1 MKKKISISD
10 IAKALNVSITTISFI
25 LNGKAKAYR
34 ISDDL
39 VTRVTQYIQEVGY
52 KPSKLAQSLRT
63 GKTKIIG
70 LMVEDISNPFFAT
83 IARLIEEK
91 AYKSGYKILY
101 CSTENNS
108 AKAKELISMFVDRH
122 VDGYIITPSTGIE
135 QDILSLIEHER
146 PVVLFDRFFS
156 DLDTDYVVI
165 DNDKG
170 AYGAV
175 LHLIEQGYQN
185 IGFVTLDSQQSQ
197 MKNRLIGYERALK
210 EFNLNPKIKTIPFK
224 AANEFAVSE
233 IASFL
238 SFGSPVDAI
247 FFGTNYLA
255 ISGLE
260 AIKQLGMRIPD
271 DLAVIA
277 FDDHDLF
284 RLYSPGISAI
294 AQPVEEIAEQLI
306 QILLEQLDS
315 WTSDTKKQRIVLPTS
330 LIIRDSS
337 RSSKKKVDKDANI

>member
-10 IAKALNVSITTISFI
+10 IAKELSVSITTISFI

-34 ISDDL
+34 ISDNL
-39 VTRVTQYIQEVGY
+39 VTRVTEYIQEVGY

-91 AYKSGYKILY
+91 AYRSGYKILY
-101 CSTENNS
+101 CSTDNNTD
-108 AKAKELISMFVDRH
+108 KAKELIGMFVDRH

-135 QDILSLIEHER
+135 HDILSLIESEW

-165 DNDKG
+165 DNAEG
-170 AYGAV
+170 AYNAV
-175 LHLIEQGYQN
+175 LHLIKQGYRN
-185 IGFVTLDSQQSQ
+185 IGFVTLESQQSQ
-197 MKNRLIGYERALK
+197 MKNRLIGYQRALK
-210 EFNLNPKIKTIPFK
+210 EFNIKPRIKTISFN
-224 AANEFAVSE
+224 AVNEFSVRE

-238 SFGSPVDAI
+238 SFGSPIDAV

-260 AIKQLGMRIPD
+260 AIKQLGLHIPN

-306 QILLEQLDS
+306 QILLEQLRAGVS
-315 WTSDTKKQRIVLPTS
+315 KTRKQTIVLPTT

-337 RSSKKKVDKDANI
+337 CSSKKS